1 MKNTIKTRTV
11 QFSYGTVNDASL
23 KVPVGPHSIYDI
35 VSLIRESYLD
45 WAFRPGC
52 GLMSDAVLT
61 SSIGQANFLAGAL
74 GGYETRLDAK
84 TFKTVADYA
93 SDSVGMAMAVARYR
107 MPGATLR
114 QVYERVSQNDA
125 LSECEREFCR
135 NMINSPAI
143 NVIEGAIQAASV

>member
-1 MKNTIKTRTV
+1 MKNKIKTRTV
-11 QFSYGTVNDASL
+11 KFSYGTVKDASL
-23 KVPVGPHSIYDI
+23 KIPVGAYSIYDI

-61 SSIGQANFLAGAL
+61 SSIGHDNFFAGAL
-74 GGYETRLDAK
+74 GGYETRLDAEK
-84 TFKTVADYA
+84 FKLVKDYA

-107 MPGATLR
+107 MPCATLR

-125 LSECEREFCR
+125 ISECEREFCR

-143 NVIEGAIQAASV
+143 KLLEAANA